1 MATTAPIAR
10 FLMTSPEKDT
20 EMADTTTF
28 TVNDMTCNH
37 CVGTVRAALKEALP
51 GSQIDIDLASKKVS
65 FTGDKAKGAE
75 AIREAGYTPE
85 AA

>member
-1 MATTAPIAR
+1 
-10 FLMTSPEKDT
+10 MTDK
-20 EMADTTTF
+20 TTF
-28 TVNDMTCNH
+28 IVNDMTCNH
-37 CVGTVRAALKEALP
+37 CVGTVRGALEAALP
-51 GSQIDIDLASKKVS
+51 GSTIQIDLASKSVS